1 MDDYGSNEI
10 EQIGWHDGT
19 QALYWAVLLGFRE
32 TATILYDRKPKPDV
46 NHIAGKYGCPL
57 QAAAYVHD
65 NDMVNFLIDG
75 GANPNL
81 EGGYYGTALQAAVE
95 GGDERIVEN
104 LLQAGADPNCEV
116 QQRPFKRNQM
126 QVRVADTLL
135 LIAIE
140 SRNVKTI
147 QMMIQFG
154 ANIDSSKLL
163 SGGIRCENMWLIHTL
178 LQATSIGD
186 YILDEWLILAVRQAH
201 KGIIKLLIE
210 AGANPNS
217 SDDCNVHAFA
227 ADAIL
232 QQGEMGK
239 ATVECLIDAGFK
251 VSGDHNLLIAA
262 IREDLD
268 PMAKLL
274 LLSGADIHGHT
285 DGTGDALMTAAGR
298 GNDTLV
304 KALLAAGA
312 NPKAQHPVEL
322 SDMRMHS
329 ALIRV
334 MIYGIESL
342 DEGIQ
347 RSLAIVQRL
356 INAGVDVNDG
366 GDALC
371 EAIMCFYTDH
381 LHWRLHDQTTDYNKN
396 SVKLMVQCL
405 LVKGADLG
413 GPLGAIPSVICT
425 APSKDTMD
433 LVLFMFRDDPDNKY
447 RRQLLDEMHQ
457 NLEEKFDMH
466 RRLVTSCTMIAH
478 DDTIILLKEELE
490 TKTPDL
496 ARVCEI
502 LSAACW
508 SFRRPRRWSKPEE
521 EEDRLRHILQTMV
534 DAMEPNHSLF
544 DRLLTGDTLGHSM
557 NLYMR
562 QATPRKHVTKEYCLT
577 KVRACLTE
585 ILSKSRPV
593 SMDEIASAD

>member
-32 TATILYDRKPKPDV
+32 TATILYDRKPKPDL

-154 ANIDSSKLL
+154 TNIDSSKLL

-347 RSLAIVQRL
+347 RSLAIVQ
-356 INAGVDVNDG
+356 
-366 GDALC
+366 
-371 EAIMCFYTDH
+371 
-381 LHWRLHDQTTDYNKN
+381 
-396 SVKLMVQCL
+396 
-405 LVKGADLG
+405 
-413 GPLGAIPSVICT
+413 
-425 APSKDTMD
+425 
-433 LVLFMFRDDPDNKY
+433 
-447 RRQLLDEMHQ
+447 
-457 NLEEKFDMH
+457 
-466 RRLVTSCTMIAH
+466 
-478 DDTIILLKEELE
+478 
-490 TKTPDL
+490 
-496 ARVCEI
+496 
-502 LSAACW
+502 
-508 SFRRPRRWSKPEE
+508 
-521 EEDRLRHILQTMV
+521 
-534 DAMEPNHSLF
+534 
-544 DRLLTGDTLGHSM
+544 
-557 NLYMR
+557 
-562 QATPRKHVTKEYCLT
+562 
-577 KVRACLTE
+577 
-585 ILSKSRPV
+585 
-593 SMDEIASAD
+593 